1 MFSKILL
8 LVLLLVPVNSY
19 KTINVNKNNIIKIS
33 GEIDERMVTRFL
45 TKLEDRK
52 HIDNLYVYLDT
63 SGGSVD
69 DGMKIMREILKYNI
83 SCIAEKAYSMG
94 FVILQAC
101 NKRYITEYASV
112 MQHQMYFGVID
123 EHYRV
128 NSYMEYIN
136 QVSNTLDNLQ
146 SERIGLHVVVFRRKI
161 TNNWWLFSNNII
173 KENCADE
180 IVSINY
186 M

>member
-1 MFSKILL
+1 MLSKLLL
-8 LVLLLVPVNSY
+8 LVLLLAPVNSY
-19 KTINVNKNNIIKIS
+19 KTIDVNKNNVIKIS
-33 GEIDERMVTRFL
+33 GEIDERMAARFL
-45 TKLEDRK
+45 SKLEDRK

-63 SGGSVD
+63 TGGSLD
-69 DGMKIMREILKYNI
+69 DGMKIMREIQKYNI
-83 SCIAEKAYSMG
+83 SCIAERAYSMG
-94 FVILQAC
+94 FVILQSC
-101 NKRYITEYASV
+101 NKRYITEYATV

-128 NSYMEYIN
+128 NSFMDYIN
-136 QVSNTLDNLQ
+136 QVSDKLDKLQ
-146 SERIGLHVVVFRRKI
+146 SERIDIQIETFRYKI
-161 TNNWWLFSNNII
+161 SNNWWLFSDNII